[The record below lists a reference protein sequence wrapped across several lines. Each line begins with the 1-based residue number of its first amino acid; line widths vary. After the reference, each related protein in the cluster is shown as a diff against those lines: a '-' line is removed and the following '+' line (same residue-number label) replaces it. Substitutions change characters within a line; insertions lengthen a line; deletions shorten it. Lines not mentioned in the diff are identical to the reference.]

1 MQRRDFLR
9 SACQACAALALAPV
23 VASTLEG
30 CASASGLA
38 VENGLLKL
46 PISTLGKGE
55 SAVVKAKGLDGKL
68 MILKRADGTCT
79 ALELKCPHKNGP
91 VKDKGGVLTCDWH
104 GSTFDREGQ
113 VTKGPSKAGLK
124 QFPVEVM
131 GEELQVRMV

>member
-23 VASTLEG
+23 AASTLES
-30 CASASGLA
+30 CASAGGLA
-38 VENGLLKL
+38 VESGLLKVPL
-46 PISTLGKGE
+46 GTLGKGD

-68 MILKRADGTCT
+68 LIVKRPDGTYT
-79 ALELKCPHKNGP
+79 ALELTCPHKNGP

-104 GSTFDREGQ
+104 GSTFDRDGQ

-124 QFPVEVM
+124 RFPVDLV
-131 GEELQVRMV
+131 GEELQVRMA